1 MSCPSRFLVLAL
13 FVVGAC
19 DTAPAEEPTSPV
31 PPPRPS
37 ADRLASDVDSVL
49 IIGGGADPASTQISL
64 AQDVRLARDTF
75 VHLGADPDV
84 LFGSGDGSLV
94 QRSTET
100 ERTSLREELA
110 DFFDPRDRAVRYE
123 SFDVRAMGP
132 ADADM
137 VLSLVTSL
145 PSRPEPRFFFIAGHG
160 ERGDEPWDAIIRLW
174 GDVPLGVPEFA
185 EALGDAPTRVVV
197 TSCFGGGFASLFLR
211 EGRPPAGDISA
222 ADVMPN
228 RCGFFASTWDREAS
242 GCDPNPER
250 AQQQGYAMHFLHA
263 LEALDRDG
271 ESLDIDFDHDGHVT
285 MLEAHTQARIA
296 DRSFDVPS
304 TTSELFLRMVAAKI
318 AEGVHEGVAEADAA
332 DSDAP
337 ENAEDG
343 ADDSADDGAQNSA
356 GAPPEAEEAAV
367 IAALGAELELPTAVA
382 ATSRVEALR
391 EAILEQEGTHAA
403 IQERAD
409 YAYYS
414 LRIRLLE
421 RWPILDDPWHGGHGG
436 LLVRESAGIEAVLHD
451 SVEAREYTES
461 FQDQERVAVE
471 YDELQVQLARTLV
484 LLRAY
489 ENVALAA
496 SLRAQGGELWQAYEA
511 LRACERIQPGA
522 FVTPAE

>member
-1 MSCPSRFLVLAL
+1 M
-13 FVVGAC
+13 
-19 DTAPAEEPTSPV
+19 

-37 ADRLASDVDSVL
+37 ADRMAAEVDSVL
-49 IIGGGADPASTQISL
+49 VIGGGADPASTQISL

-75 VHLGADPDV
+75 VHLGADPSV

-94 QRSTET
+94 QRSTDVAPS
-100 ERTSLREELA
+100 SLREELA

-145 PSRPEPRFFFIAGHG
+145 PPQPEPRFFFLAGHG

-174 GDVPLGVPEFA
+174 GDVPLSVPEFA
-185 EALGDAPTRVVV
+185 EALGEAPTRVVI
-197 TSCFGGGFASLFLR
+197 TSCFGGGFASLFFR
-211 EGRPPAGDISA
+211 DGRPPAGDIRAS
-222 ADVMPN
+222 DVMPN

-263 LEALDRDG
+263 LEGRGREGEELDV
-271 ESLDIDFDHDGHVT
+271 DFDHDGHVT
-285 MLEAHTQARIA
+285 MLEAHTRARIA

-304 TTSELFLRMVAAKI
+304 TTSELFLRMVAGKLTT
-318 AEGVHEGVAEADAA
+318 GVHEAADAEA
-332 DSDAP
+332 
-337 ENAEDG
+337 AEAEAGESG
-343 ADDSADDGAQNSA
+343 ADEDSTEGAAEGSADTPH
-356 GAPPEAEEAAV
+356 APIEAEEAAV
-367 IAALGAELELPTAVA
+367 IAALGAELNLPSATAV
-382 ATSRVEALR
+382 TSRVEALSD
-391 EAILEQEGTHAA
+391 AIAEQEGMHGA

-421 RWPILDDPWHGGHGG
+421 RWPFLDDPWHGEHAA
-436 LLVRESAGIEAVLHD
+436 LLTRESSAIEAVLHD
-451 SVEAREYTES
+451 SMEAREYAES
-461 FQDQERVAVE
+461 LQDLEHVAVE
-471 YDELQVQLARTLV
+471 YDELQVQLARALV
-484 LLRAY
+484 LARAY

-496 SLRAQGGELWQAYEA
+496 LLRAQGGELWDTYQT
-511 LRACERIQPGA
+511 LRACERVQPSA
-522 FVTPAE
+522 FVSAE